1 MQLIKL
7 EKSLNEFIGSGKT
20 LINNNIKDILKLSA
34 SLEIRRISFKRTTR
48 KVSGQKGWIF
58 TFLRPSMSA
67 GNEKCTLTIT

>member
-48 KVSGQKGWIF
+48 KVSGQKG
-58 TFLRPSMSA
+58 
-67 GNEKCTLTIT
+67 